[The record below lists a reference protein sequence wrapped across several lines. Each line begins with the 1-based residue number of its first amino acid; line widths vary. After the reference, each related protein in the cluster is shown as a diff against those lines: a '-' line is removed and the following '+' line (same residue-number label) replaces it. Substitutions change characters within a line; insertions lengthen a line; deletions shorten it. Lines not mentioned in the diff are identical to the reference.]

1 MNDDFV
7 CVPKEEFDM
16 VLLKSNIELIQKVN
30 RLIELLENPVP
41 GKNSKSSE
49 EGGKIKN
56 WKKEFDHGGLFYY
69 ARCRSLRSPLYHCR
83 HRLSSSFLAVRGL
96 DTAALVCY
104 HCHRTS
110 LSRKIY
116 HKSILALAVAFIRNR
131 Y

>member
-56 WKKEFDHGGLFYY
+56 
-69 ARCRSLRSPLYHCR
+69 
-83 HRLSSSFLAVRGL
+83 
-96 DTAALVCY
+96 
-104 HCHRTS
+104 
-110 LSRKIY
+110 
-116 HKSILALAVAFIRNR
+116 
-131 Y
+131 